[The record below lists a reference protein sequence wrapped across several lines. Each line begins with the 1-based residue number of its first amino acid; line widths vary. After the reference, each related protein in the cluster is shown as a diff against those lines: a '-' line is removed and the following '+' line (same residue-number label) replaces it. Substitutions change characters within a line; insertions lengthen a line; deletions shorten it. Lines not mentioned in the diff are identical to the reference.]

1 MTRIGIRELRQHA
14 SRWVARAAAGET
26 IEITDRGRLVA
37 ALGPPPRGNRYER
50 LVGTGE
56 IRPPEAALP
65 GSPPPEAAEPLT
77 PHLEAERED
86 RV

>member
-1 MTRIGIRELRQHA
+1 MARIGIRELRQHA

-56 IRPPEAALP
+56 IRPPEAVLP